1 MKMNTTYT
9 YQPICGLTRLL
20 KILLVLGAA
29 MAVVSMLSSFMQAEL
44 LSRGSFS
51 EAEAQAN
58 DLREQAIGLL
68 QLALYL
74 FTVVIFG
81 VWIVRAN
88 KNVRALGASDL
99 PITPGWAVGYFF
111 IPILNL
117 WRPYQAMKDLW
128 RASHNPASWGVTAAG
143 PVLPIWWALWLIS
156 GFLGQLSFRVTM
168 NADSLE
174 ALQVATYLQIG
185 EQVVDI
191 PLCLAAVSLVGQIA
205 AAQRSHVGMA
215 GDGSGQWS
223 CG

>member
-1 MKMNTTYT
+1 MNMNTTYT
-9 YQPICGLTRLL
+9 YQPIFGLTRLL

-29 MAVVSMLSSFMQAEL
+29 MAVVSMFSSFMQAEL
-44 LSRGSFS
+44 LSRDSFS
-51 EAEAQAN
+51 EAEGQAN
-58 DLREQAIGLL
+58 DLREQAIALL
-68 QLALYL
+68 QLTLYL

-88 KNVRALGASDL
+88 KNVRALGASD
-99 PITPGWAVGYFF
+99 PRITPGWAVGYFF

-191 PLCLAAVSLVGQIA
+191 PLCLVAMSLVSQIA
-205 AAQRSHVGMA
+205 AAQKTHVETAADRGA
-215 GDGSGQWS
+215 PWGGE
-223 CG
+223 